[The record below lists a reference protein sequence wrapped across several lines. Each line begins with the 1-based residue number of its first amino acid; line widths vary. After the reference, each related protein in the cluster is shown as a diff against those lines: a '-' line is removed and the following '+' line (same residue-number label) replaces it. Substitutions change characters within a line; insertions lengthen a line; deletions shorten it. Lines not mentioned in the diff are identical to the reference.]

1 MGVCIITLLVS
12 VIGIIIIVLENK
24 IVMKRGK
31 NLIAEACGAVG
42 RVVLGTGFCLTLIL
56 GACACGVA
64 AEVSIGTEYQNMLFE
79 RETIVYRIDKEK
91 ENIVGNEL
99 LYNDIVEFNNKVRA
113 EKNGVDNW
121 WISWFFNK
129 DIAKIEYIELPNEE
143 QEK

>member
-24 IVMKRGK
+24 SV
-31 NLIAEACGAVG
+31 IAEAWGVVG
-42 RVVLGTGFCLTLIL
+42 IVVLTAGIILTLVL
-56 GACACGVA
+56 GAYAVGVA
-64 AEVSIGTEYQNMLFE
+64 AKVGIGTEYQNMLFE

-99 LYNDIVEFNNKVRA
+99 LYNDIIEFNNKVRK

-121 WISWFFNK
+121 WISWFYNK
-129 DIAKIEYIELPNEE
+129 DIAKIEYIELPNKEE
-143 QEK
+143 